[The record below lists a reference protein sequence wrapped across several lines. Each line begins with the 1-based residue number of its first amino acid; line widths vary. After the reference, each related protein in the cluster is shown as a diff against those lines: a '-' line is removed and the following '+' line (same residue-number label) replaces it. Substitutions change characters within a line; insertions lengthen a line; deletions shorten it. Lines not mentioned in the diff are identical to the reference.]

1 MNKSLLWRTTL
12 PGLLLIPALILSACS
27 ALPATQE
34 PTGPAAPSQVRVVE
48 DRGEWLADLYEQVN
62 PSVVNVQ
69 VVQVIEIGQTPP
81 DFFPEIPGFPDWPFE
96 LPQRPGKQ
104 YRYGQGSG
112 FVYDSNGHIVTN
124 FHVVAEAEQ
133 VRVVFADG
141 TSLQAEIVGTDP
153 GSDLAVLRVKGLPES
168 ALPLPL
174 ADSDALRVG
183 QTVVA
188 IGNPFG
194 LQGTMTAGIVSAL
207 GRSLPSQAR
216 TASGDRFNI
225 PNVIQTDAAIN
236 PGNSGGP
243 LLNLNGEVIG
253 VNTAIESPVRQFA
266 GVGFAV
272 PSNTIARIVPVL
284 IEDGRYQH
292 PWLGI
297 AGMTLTPEVREA
309 MGLEVDQMGVL
320 VVDVTKDGPADRA
333 GLRGSDKQVEINGH
347 TLRVGGDVIV
357 RIDDQEVR
365 RFDDLLSYLFEETH
379 VGQKVQLT
387 VLREG
392 GTQELSV
399 TLQERPSAE

>member
-1 MNKSLLWRTTL
+1 M
-12 PGLLLIPALILSACS
+12 
-27 ALPATQE
+27 
-34 PTGPAAPSQVRVVE
+34 
-48 DRGEWLADLYEQVN
+48 
-62 PSVVNVQ
+62 
-69 VVQVIEIGQTPP
+69 
-81 DFFPEIPGFPDWPFE
+81 
-96 LPQRPGKQ
+96 
-104 YRYGQGSG
+104 
-112 FVYDSNGHIVTN
+112 
-124 FHVVAEAEQ
+124 
-133 VRVVFADG
+133 
-141 TSLQAEIVGTDP
+141 
-153 GSDLAVLRVKGLPES
+153 
-168 ALPLPL
+168 
-174 ADSDALRVG
+174 G